1 MENQATMENNKKAI
15 KPVLKRNNGYYKSVL
30 TRRLE
35 VSINHVGQNIK
46 QTLENILKHD
56 MEEKCCVE
64 GYIKKGSTNILS
76 YSSGVI
82 KGELIEFEVVFECQ
96 IYFPVEGL
104 VLECIA
110 KNITKAG
117 IRAELDEQPS
127 PIVIFVSRDHHYD
140 NVNFANIKENDTIHV
155 RVIANRFELN
165 DKYISVI
172 GELMK

>member
-1 MENQATMENNKKAI
+1 MEDSKSNVRT
-15 KPVLKRNNGYYKSVL
+15 VLKRNNGYYKSQL
-30 TRRLE
+30 SRRLE

-46 QTLENILKHD
+46 QTLENILKH
-56 MEEKCCVE
+56 EVEGKCCVE
-64 GYIKKGSTNILS
+64 GYIKKNSTNILS

-82 KGELIEFEVVFECQ
+82 KGELIEFEVIFDCQ
-96 IYFPVEGL
+96 IYLPVEGL

-117 IRAELDEQPS
+117 IRAELNETPS

-140 NVNFANIKENDTIHV
+140 NSEFSNVKTDDTIRV
-155 RVIANRFELN
+155 RVIGNRFELN

-172 GELMK
+172 GELMS

>member
-1 MENQATMENNKKAI
+1 MENQTNMENNNKAV

-56 MEEKCCVE
+56 LEEKCCVE
-64 GYIKKGSTNILS
+64 GYIKKGSTSILS

-117 IRAELDEQPS
+117 IRAELDEEPS

-140 NVNFANIKENDTIHV
+140 NANFANVKENDTIRV

-165 DKYISVI
+165 DTYISVI